1 MDSTLRNHLLS
12 DNFWNDLDILVKI
25 MEPMVTALKLFESDT
40 SIISTVYFHFKNLM
54 DQVDQIICDF
64 SDNLQELIINR
75 WEYAFNSIYMIAYI
89 LDPQFLNESK
99 INEIESDCYKEFTE
113 FTKEKFGY
121 EESVELFAELVKFRN
136 KNSPYN
142 NEIIW
147 GTVNILNN
155 PSLWWQSWPNSK
167 LQQLAIRIF
176 SIPTSS
182 AAAERNFSNFGFIHN
197 KIRNRLKNE
206 RVKKLVYIYGNLRI
220 NNGGF
225 KINLRKRKETQITN
239 FNDNEQ
245 DNENTNSYNSESYN
259 SDSDNSTI
267 LEFESNVISL
277 DDEE

>member
-1 MDSTLRNHLLS
+1 MDAKIRQDMDSTLRNHLLS

-25 MEPMVTALKLFESDT
+25 MEPMVTALKLFEADT

-182 AAAERNFSNFGFIHN
+182 AAAERNFSNFGFIQN
-197 KIRNRLKNE
+197 KIRNN
-206 RVKKLVYIYGNLRI
+206 
-220 NNGGF
+220 
-225 KINLRKRKETQITN
+225 
-239 FNDNEQ
+239 
-245 DNENTNSYNSESYN
+245 
-259 SDSDNSTI
+259 
-267 LEFESNVISL
+267 
-277 DDEE
+277 